1 MWGALIE
8 SLNDAIHSS
17 VKRFVATVIFIV
29 LSIPFTF
36 YVILELTGTKDNADR
51 IIDIYTKRFE
61 DELAEQTLSLE
72 MENDR
77 LELVLEDIEKSA
89 YELEL
94 LKKKL
99 DEYNIRMQTIEDVV
113 YYHVKKGD

>member
-1 MWGALIE
+1 MWEALVKAFD
-8 SLNDAIHSS
+8 DAIHDSI
-17 VKRFVATVIFIV
+17 KRFVATAIFIL
-29 LSIPFTF
+29 LSIPFTV
-36 YVILELTGTKDNADR
+36 YGVLVLTGTKDNADR

-61 DELAEQTLSLE
+61 DEISEQTLSLE

-99 DEYNIRMQTIEDVV
+99 DEYNIRIQTIEDVV